1 CEVARVQPGV
11 CADVQPGG
19 AQQLQR
25 ALPDGRLLNGMRLRH
40 VGSLMIS
47 TGVIRT
53 VSILAQL
60 TRGIRLEVGA
70 QG

>member
-1 CEVARVQPGV
+1 
-11 CADVQPGG
+11 
-19 AQQLQR
+19 
-25 ALPDGRLLNGMRLRH
+25 MRLRH